1 MRATS
6 SRRDD
11 SRGGHLG
18 SEVGCMFIFETECA
32 TVGALIK
39 DRRPTMLGSSYPL
52 LNAFWT
58 ILYFFV
64 FFLWLMILF
73 RVIWDV
79 FRSHDL
85 SGWGKAGWL
94 LFILVLPF
102 LGVFV
107 YLIARGGSMH
117 ERDVRVAQAQSQA
130 LRSWVQGTGGGVST
144 ADELAKLADLREKG
158 VISDSEFDRAKAKL
172 LA

>member
-1 MRATS
+1 
-6 SRRDD
+6 
-11 SRGGHLG
+11 
-18 SEVGCMFIFETECA
+18 
-32 TVGALIK
+32 
-39 DRRPTMLGSSYPL
+39 MLAASYPL
-52 LNAFWT
+52 LNTFWT

-85 SGWGKAGWL
+85 SGPGKAGWL

-117 ERDVRVAQAQSQA
+117 ERDVRLAQAQNQA
-130 LRSWVQGTGGGVST
+130 LRSWVQETGGGTST
-144 ADELAKLADLREKG
+144 ADELTKLADLKAKG
-158 VISDSEFDRAKAKL
+158 VINDDEFNQAKSKL

>member
-1 MRATS
+1 
-6 SRRDD
+6 
-11 SRGGHLG
+11 
-18 SEVGCMFIFETECA
+18 
-32 TVGALIK
+32 
-39 DRRPTMLGSSYPL
+39 MLGSNYPL

-58 ILYFFV
+58 ILYFFI

-85 SGWGKAGWL
+85 GGWGKAGWL

-130 LRSWVQGTGGGVST
+130 LRSWMQDGGAGVST

-158 VISDSEFDRAKAKL
+158 VINDNEFDRAKSKL

>member
-1 MRATS
+1 
-6 SRRDD
+6 
-11 SRGGHLG
+11 
-18 SEVGCMFIFETECA
+18 V
-32 TVGALIK
+32 
-39 DRRPTMLGSSYPL
+39 LGSSYPL

-58 ILYFFV
+58 ILYVFV

-73 RVIWDV
+73 RVIWDI

-85 SGWGKAGWL
+85 GGLGKAGWL
-94 LFILVLPF
+94 LFILILPF

-117 ERDVRVAQAQSQA
+117 ERDVRTAQAQNQA
-130 LRSWVQGTGGGVST
+130 WRSWAQGAGGGVST
-144 ADELAKLADLREKG
+144 ADELAKLADLRSKG
-158 VISDSEFDRAKAKL
+158 VISDGEFDRAKSKL

>member
-1 MRATS
+1 
-6 SRRDD
+6 
-11 SRGGHLG
+11 
-18 SEVGCMFIFETECA
+18 
-32 TVGALIK
+32 
-39 DRRPTMLGSSYPL
+39 MLGSNYPL

-58 ILYFFV
+58 ILYFFI

-85 SGWGKAGWL
+85 GGWGKAGWL

-130 LRSWVQGTGGGVST
+130 LRSWMQDGGAGVST
-144 ADELAKLADLREKG
+144 ADELAKLADLKEKG
-158 VISDSEFDRAKAKL
+158 VINDNEFDRAKSKL

>member
-1 MRATS
+1 
-6 SRRDD
+6 
-11 SRGGHLG
+11 
-18 SEVGCMFIFETECA
+18 
-32 TVGALIK
+32 
-39 DRRPTMLGSSYPL
+39 MLGSNYPL

-58 ILYFFV
+58 ILYFFI

-85 SGWGKAGWL
+85 GGWGKAGWL

-117 ERDVRVAQAQSQA
+117 ERDARVAQAQSQA
-130 LRSWVQGTGGGVST
+130 LRSWMQDGGAGVST

-158 VISDSEFDRAKAKL
+158 VINDNEFDRAKSKL

>member
-1 MRATS
+1 
-6 SRRDD
+6 
-11 SRGGHLG
+11 
-18 SEVGCMFIFETECA
+18 
-32 TVGALIK
+32 
-39 DRRPTMLGSSYPL
+39 MLGSTYPL

-73 RVIWDV
+73 RVIWDI

-85 SGWGKAGWL
+85 GGWGKAGWL
-94 LFILVLPF
+94 FFILVLPF

-107 YLIARGGSMH
+107 YLVARGGSMH
-117 ERDVRVAQAQSQA
+117 ERDVRVAQAQDHE
-130 LRSWVQGTGGGVST
+130 LRSWVQQAAGGVST
-144 ADELAKLADLREKG
+144 ADELTKLADLRAKG
-158 VISDSEFDRAKAKL
+158 AISEAEFDRAKTKI

>member
-1 MRATS
+1 
-6 SRRDD
+6 
-11 SRGGHLG
+11 
-18 SEVGCMFIFETECA
+18 
-32 TVGALIK
+32 
-39 DRRPTMLGSSYPL
+39 MLGSSYPL

-58 ILYFFV
+58 ILYIFL

-73 RVIWDV
+73 RVIWDI

-85 SGWGKAGWL
+85 GGLGKAGWL
-94 LFILVLPF
+94 LFILVLPL

-130 LRSWVQGTGGGVST
+130 LRSWVQESGGGAST

>member
-1 MRATS
+1 V
-6 SRRDD
+6 
-11 SRGGHLG
+11 LG
-18 SEVGCMFIFETECA
+18 A
-32 TVGALIK
+32 
-39 DRRPTMLGSSYPL
+39 SYPL
-52 LNAFWT
+52 LNTFWT

-64 FFLWLMILF
+64 LFLWLMILF

-85 SGWGKAGWL
+85 SGLGKAGWL

-107 YLIARGGSMH
+107 YLIVRGGSMH

-130 LRSWVQGTGGGVST
+130 LRSWAQEAGGGTST
-144 ADELAKLADLREKG
+144 ADELAKLADLRARG
-158 VISDSEFDRAKAKL
+158 VISDDEFDRAKSKV
-172 LA
+172 LAD

>member
-1 MRATS
+1 
-6 SRRDD
+6 
-11 SRGGHLG
+11 
-18 SEVGCMFIFETECA
+18 MFGKRSGTTIGTF
-32 TVGALIK
+32 I
-39 DRRPTMLGSSYPL
+39 DNRRPHMLGSSYPL

-85 SGWGKAGWL
+85 GGLAKAGWL

-117 ERDVRVAQAQSQA
+117 ERDIRVAQAQSQA
-130 LRSWVQGTGGGVST
+130 LRSWVQETGGGRST
-144 ADELAKLADLREKG
+144 ADELAKLADLKEKG
-158 VISDSEFDRAKAKL
+158 VITDSEFDRAKAKL
-172 LA
+172 LG